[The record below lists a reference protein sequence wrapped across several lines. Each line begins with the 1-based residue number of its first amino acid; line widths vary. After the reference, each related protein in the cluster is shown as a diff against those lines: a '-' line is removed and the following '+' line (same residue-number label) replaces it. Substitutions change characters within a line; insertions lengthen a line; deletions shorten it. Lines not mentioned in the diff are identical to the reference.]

1 MKRALPEMPMEL
13 DLIVFDFDGVFTD
26 NKVHVSASGE
36 ETVVCDRRDGL
47 GIRML
52 RHIGF
57 RMFILSLETNPV
69 VAVRAKKLG
78 LEAVTGCPNKLRLLR
93 EYSEKNNID
102 LSKTVYMGNDLNDLE
117 AMRAVGFSVCPS
129 DAHEDVRNIAS
140 CVLGARGGDG
150 AVREL
155 SEMILSAGCRAIQK
169 AEVNSE
175 RTR

>member
-1 MKRALPEMPMEL
+1 MNRALTNFPGEL
-13 DLIVFDFDGVFTD
+13 HLIVFDFDGVFTD

-52 RHIGF
+52 KEKDIP
-57 RMFILSLETNPV
+57 MFILSLETNPV
-69 VAVRAKKLG
+69 VAVRANKLG
-78 LEAVTGCPNKLRLLR
+78 LGAVTGCEDKLGVLR
-93 EYSEKNNID
+93 TYSDKNGID
-102 LSKTVYMGNDLNDLE
+102 LSKTIYMGNDLNDLD

-129 DAHEDVRNIAS
+129 DSHEEVKKVAS
-140 CVLGARGGDG
+140 VVLRSRGGDG

-155 SEMILSAGCRAIQK
+155 SEMILRAGCRAVQRK
-169 AEVNSE
+169 DVNSE